1 MHTDVRD
8 IHQVLEYRLATAIV
22 RLLPIGLLLIFLS
35 LVIFALVDPAREPIW
50 TFVGV
55 GICMVMG
62 IGVIG
67 LALWTRSDP
76 GKPLFTLSP
85 AGIHFRIAWV
95 KEFLIPWHEIKG
107 VDTIDVEASR
117 WRMLWSSHT
126 LRRDTMTFHGVTA
139 VLVPKQFYESRI
151 YVNSFFLRGPGW
163 DANFIPKGSL
173 VQVALHHEIVSCPA
187 QELREAVEA
196 RWQAFRNDKPAEA
209 PRGSVPRVTAAQRKA
224 EQPSAAKPSN
234 AVAMGE
240 PPKSMPLWEGAI
252 IAVLL
257 IGIVGA
263 SANIAGMWNLP
274 GQAEDR
280 VKRAKATEERKYWAE
295 RSRPIKEEWK
305 QREANEEKRR
315 REFDDTM
322 RRAFGAR

>member
-1 MHTDVRD
+1 MNVDVRD
-8 IHQVLEYRLATAIV
+8 VHQVLEYRLATTIV

-35 LVIFALVDPAREPIW
+35 LVIFALVDPAREPIR
-50 TFVGV
+50 TFIGI

-67 LALWTRSDP
+67 IALWTRSDP

-107 VDTIDVEASR
+107 VDTIDVETGYWS
-117 WRMLWSSHT
+117 MLWSTHT
-126 LRRDTMTFHGVTA
+126 LRYNDMTFHGVTA

-151 YVNSFFLRGPGW
+151 YVDSFFLRGPGW

-173 VQVALHHEIVSCPA
+173 VQVALHREIVSCPA
-187 QELREAVEA
+187 QELRVAVEA
-196 RWQAFRNDKPAEA
+196 RWNAFRDQPAIEPA
-209 PRGSVPRVTAAQRKA
+209 RSSVPRVTAAGKVA
-224 EQPSAAKPSN
+224 PPAKPAAKPG
-234 AVAMGE
+234 VARGE
-240 PPKSMPLWEGAI
+240 SPKSMPLWETVIVVA
-252 IAVLL
+252 LL
-257 IGIVGA
+257 IGIAGA

-295 RSRPIKEEWK
+295 RSRQIKEEWK
-305 QREANEEKRR
+305 QREADEEKRR

-322 RRAFGAR
+322 RRTFGVR